1 MTMATKIN
9 QSPSAYLHRSSA
21 WLVGGF
27 ACVALLLGVVGLYG
41 VIAYSV
47 GRRTREIG
55 VRMALGAQRG
65 AVYQL
70 IMREAAW
77 LVGVG
82 IMLGLL
88 SAVGAATLIR
98 GLLFGVTSW
107 DASTLLVVAFVLSG
121 FALLASYFPARSAAR
136 VDPMEALRYE

>member
-1 MTMATKIN
+1 
-9 QSPSAYLHRSSA
+9 
-21 WLVGGF
+21 
-27 ACVALLLGVVGLYG
+27 
-41 VIAYSV
+41 
-47 GRRTREIG
+47 
-55 VRMALGAQRG
+55 MALGAQRG

-82 IMLGLL
+82 IGVGLL

-107 DASTLLVVAFVLSG
+107 DASTLLVVAIVLSV
-121 FALLASYFPARSAAR
+121 FALLASYFPARKAAK